1 MRSAFSASS
10 RLFHSAPPSTLAARN
25 TGGVMPRAT
34 SPSITAALTGCRRAV
49 GVTPASGATTTSLL
63 HAGSAAVIEGLV
75 ARGITP
81 PVFLAANVDGGA
93 EWNKR
98 LLAENADRIFYL

>member
-1 MRSAFSASS
+1 VPAA
-10 RLFHSAPPSTLAARN
+10 APYAVIAAGAALAATRGDL
-25 TGGVMPRAT
+25 T
-34 SPSITAALTGCRRAV
+34 ALTAQSAV
-49 GVTPASGATTTSLL
+49 I
-63 HAGSAAVIEGLV
+63 AAVIEGLV